1 MLNKKTYAKCSIVRA
16 WAICAV
22 LLMSAHA
29 SAQCACGN
37 GASGGYSLAMG
48 MPGVPMGASLG
59 PIIEANAIYLNV
71 NVPEKALLKV
81 NGDPTISLGATR
93 YFVIK
98 DLDPQHEYKFVIV
111 AETANAAGVRME
123 ETKTVKLK
131 VGAIETVTLK
141 PIKRKVIAPSV
152 VVDDAAAAEA
162 EASPETN
169 PDATQADAS
178 ASRNGRD
185 ALARKS

>member
-1 MLNKKTYAKCSIVRA
+1 MLNKKTYAKDFIVKA

-29 SAQCACGN
+29 SAQCACSN
-37 GASGGYSLAMG
+37 GASGGYSLATG
-48 MPGVPMGASLG
+48 MPGVPMGTSLG
-59 PIIEANAIYLNV
+59 PVIEANAIYLNV

-81 NGDPTISLGATR
+81 NGDPTISLGTTR

-111 AETANAAGVRME
+111 AETANAAGVPME
-123 ETKTVKLK
+123 ETKTVKLR

-141 PIKRKVIAPSV
+141 PVKRKVIAPSV
-152 VVDDAAAAEA
+152 GVDDAAEEEEA
-162 EASPETN
+162 KTPDL
-169 PDATQADAS
+169 DATQADA
-178 ASRNGRD
+178 AV
-185 ALARKS
+185 ARFGQHPRAGKS

>member
-1 MLNKKTYAKCSIVRA
+1 MLNKKTYAEDFIVRA

-29 SAQCACGN
+29 SAQCECGN

-59 PIIEANAIYLNV
+59 QSIEANAIYLNV

-81 NGDPTISLGATR
+81 NGDPTISLGTTR

-111 AETANAAGVRME
+111 AETANAAGVPME

-141 PIKRKVIAPSV
+141 PVKRKVLAPTV
-152 VVDDAAAAEA
+152 IVDDAAAE
-162 EASPETN
+162 EASSENSRDT
-169 PDATQADAS
+169 TQADVS
-178 ASRNGRD
+178 ASRNSRYESV
-185 ALARKS
+185 RRS

>member
-1 MLNKKTYAKCSIVRA
+1 MLNKKTYAEDFIVRA

-59 PIIEANAIYLNV
+59 QSIEANAIYLNV

-81 NGDPTISLGATR
+81 NGDPTISLGTTR

-111 AETANAAGVRME
+111 AETANAAGVPME

-141 PIKRKVIAPSV
+141 PIKRKVIAPDA
-152 VVDDAAAAEA
+152 VVDDAAAEEA
-162 EASPETN
+162 TPETT
-169 PDATQADAS
+169 PDATQTNAS
-178 ASRNGRD
+178 LSRNGRD
-185 ALARKS
+185 TTARKS